1 MSTEAQDDSNL
12 ILAAEDFEPAEFEKF
27 HRFSKSDER
36 IISKLLAH
44 GPVLLRGGR
53 GSGKSA
59 LMVEAERRLT
69 QNSTYQA
76 FGIYISLRHLE
87 LIRSSG
93 KAYEVFLCRLLLN
106 RVQDKIGR
114 PLDGSSEPTVT
125 DVQRILAALSSE
137 LSKRIVLLF
146 DDAAHIG
153 REASL
158 AEFFDVFRTISSSAV
173 SCKAAIYPGVTKFG
187 NRFDIFND
195 ATVLDLSRSD
205 ELHGHSEFFADV
217 MSIRFNNEL
226 PDDVFR
232 GSLSRRDV
240 AGFAGAAV
248 LGNMRSFIFACNV
261 LAEVSQH
268 KPIGLPELNTTML
281 NLASNYYWPL
291 LEEVEPKLGR
301 YSPMVS
307 VAQKV
312 AEILFEAGGKSEKR
326 SALILRDVGERIA
339 KPLEILEYAGF
350 ISKREVSRALKSG
363 GRGARYALN
372 LCNLLEKAPGARLTS
387 DLFKKWTEFS
397 EPTEFHL
404 ASKLQQVQLP
414 TEEGP
419 EQLGILSLPIEKLAK
434 SKAYPYG
441 LTDAKIAVLRA
452 ASITTVGE
460 LASATDAQL
469 DALDGVGPA
478 VIRRFR
484 NVVGQ
489 AIWM

>member
-1 MSTEAQDDSNL
+1 MSTEAQDNSNL
-12 ILAAEDFEPAEFEKF
+12 ILAAEDFEPAEFEKY

-59 LMVEAERRLT
+59 LMVEAERRLN
-69 QNSTYQA
+69 QDPNYQA
-76 FGIYISLRHLE
+76 FGIYVSLRHLE

-106 RVQDKIGR
+106 RVQEKIGR
-114 PLDGSSEPTVT
+114 PLDGSTEPTVT

-205 ELHGHSEFFADV
+205 ELQGHPEFFADI
-217 MSIRFNNEL
+217 MLLRFANEL

-232 GSLSRRDV
+232 GSLSRKDV

-248 LGNMRSFIFACNV
+248 LGNMRSFIFACNA
-261 LAEVSQH
+261 LADVSQH

-301 YSPMVS
+301 YAPMVS

-372 LCNLLEKAPGARLTS
+372 LCNLLEKTPSARLTS

-404 ASKLQQVQLP
+404 SSKLQQIQIP

-419 EQLGILSLPIEKLAK
+419 EQLGILSLPIEKLAT

-441 LTDAKIAVLRA
+441 LTDAKIQVLRA
-452 ASITTVGE
+452 ANITTVGE
-460 LASATDAQL
+460 LASATDEQL
-469 DALDGVGPA
+469 DALEFVGSA

-489 AIWM
+489 AVWM